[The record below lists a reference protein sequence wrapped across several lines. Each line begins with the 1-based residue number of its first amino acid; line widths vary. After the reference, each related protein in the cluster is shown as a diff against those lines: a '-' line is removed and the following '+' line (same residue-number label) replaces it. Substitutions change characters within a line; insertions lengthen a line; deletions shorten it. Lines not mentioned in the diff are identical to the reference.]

1 MKTDIQT
8 ELTQALRS
16 HEKVWANEEKT
27 ILAKNILLD
36 LVEKTDPAI
45 IGLLLEND
53 ELKRHFFAEVNGVLV
68 FKLQDFR
75 FFLDKHS
82 INNSYTKYANRIGLT
97 DGNRFL
103 KDSSDIVLDFPFKDC
118 VLNGGQSTE
127 EGEEIYFKRNNSQP
141 DDKTDDQ
148 LYTKLTRKRQE
159 IFFNQT
165 LAFDEIDRLFDAKA
179 FSKFSR
185 YTADGKQAVGEIK
198 RHFDGTP
205 AENLIIK
212 GNNLIALHS
221 LAKQFKGKVKLIYI
235 DVPFNTENDSFAYND
250 KFNRSTWLTFMKNR
264 LEAAKNL
271 LADDGVLF
279 VHCDYNEDGYLRV
292 LLDEIFTED
301 NFVAN
306 VAVRSNSISGNKTQH
321 KEKTILKNKDTI
333 LVYKKNSLKINPQYT
348 IKQKW
353 DTHYNAILISEDGE
367 LKPKKLLEHLIKN
380 KILEPKEKITE
391 NSWGNEK
398 FRNFCIENMNF
409 IYQIVN
415 SISDSLKQESLKQ
428 KDTVIIKNDGDIT
441 YALNGK
447 RLSTLN
453 KTILNMNGKMELV
466 QLLGDLWS
474 DIDFQNTQNEG
485 GISFP
490 TGKKPEAL
498 LRRIIDMTTKEGDIV
513 LDYHLGS
520 GTTAAVAHKMNR
532 QYIGIEQMD
541 YIETL
546 AVERLKKV
554 IDGEQNGISKAVN
567 WQGGGEFVY
576 AELAP
581 FNETAKQQIL
591 ACENSDGIKTLFD
604 ELCERY
610 FLKYN
615 VSVNEFSQIVE
626 EPEFQS
632 LPLDE
637 QKQMVLEMLDLNQ
650 MYVSLSE
657 MDDEQ
662 FAGCLND
669 DDKALSR
676 EFYQSAKNQA
686 EKKDGE

>member
-1 MKTDIQT
+1 MNTDIQT
-8 ELTQALRS
+8 ELTQALLS

-36 LVEKTDPAI
+36 LVEKTDPTV
-45 IGLLLEND
+45 IGLLLGND
-53 ELKRHFFAEVNGVLV
+53 ELKRHFFVEVNGVLV

-75 FFLDKHS
+75 FFLDKHR

-103 KDSSDIVLDFPFKDC
+103 KDNSDIVLDFPFKDC

-127 EGEEIYFKRNNSQP
+127 EGEEIYFKRNNSQTASQP
-141 DDKTDDQ
+141 ASQ
-148 LYTKLTRKRQE
+148 LYTTLTRKRQE

-198 RHFDGTP
+198 RRSDGTP
-205 AENLIIK
+205 TENLIIK

-221 LAKQFKGKVKLIYI
+221 LATQFKGKVKLIYI
-235 DVPFNTENDSFAYND
+235 DVPFNTGNDSFAYND

-306 VAVRSNSISGNKTQH
+306 IAVRSNSISGNKTQH

-333 LVYKKNSLKINPQYT
+333 LVYKKSSLKINPQYT

-367 LKPKKLLEHLIKN
+367 LKPKKLLKHLIEN
-380 KILEPKEKITE
+380 KILEPNEKITE
-391 NSWGNEK
+391 NSWDNEK
-398 FRNFCIENMNF
+398 FRNFCVENMNF

-428 KDTVIIKNDGDIT
+428 KDTVIIKNNDGDNT

-466 QLLGDLWS
+466 QLLGDLWG

-554 IDGEQNGISKAVN
+554 ITGEQGGISKTVN
-567 WQGGGEFVY
+567 WRGGGEFVY

-591 ACENSDGIKTLFD
+591 ACEDSDGIKMLFED
-604 ELCERY
+604 LCERY

-615 VSVNEFSQIVE
+615 VSVNEFSQIIN

-650 MYVSLSE
+650 MYVPLSE

-669 DDKALSR
+669 NDKALSR
-676 EFYQSAKNQA
+676 AFYQA